1 MDKHRVYQIVEVGE
15 NYKNRSS
22 KLTLAT
28 NDTESHLN
36 IFLRDEEPYVSYCLT
51 PDSARILR
59 DGLLEFYPLPE
70 KAAQPAPPVQE
81 SQRYEA
87 RQSMV
92 SRKWVVERVISGL
105 EHVVDCA
112 NKADALRVTG
122 VLNDIKVW

>member
-36 IFLRDEEPYVSYCLT
+36 IFLRDEEPYISYCIT

-70 KAAQPAPPVQE
+70 KAAAPVQE
-81 SQRYEA
+81 PQRYTV
-87 RQSMV
+87 RRS
-92 SRKWVVERVISGL
+92 
-105 EHVVDCA
+105 VVDGTWRVDRVNQDSEQVAKC
-112 NKADALRVTG
+112 KTQDAAKKIAEA
-122 VLNDIKVW
+122 LNSGAV